1 MHLTEVLDHCLEH
14 VYNIGLDGPERN
26 LDLELNKWIETLTG
40 DVRKIITRGM
50 SLEIPGASNLRLA
63 YLAVR
68 LLLRRIYLDR
78 ERQRLDCNPEQL
90 ANQIMD
96 ARRIAEDIMILVQ
109 ELEPAQLGD
118 FWLPVAAFTFVST
131 VTFLIRCALE
141 TEQSATGL
149 SQSTSLQ
156 MADEFLASLRSH
168 QKNFGW
174 DLGDICL
181 AQHSELVEKL
191 RTSPPISVPS
201 EDSTT
206 EARQHLVPDTTFI
219 DELFPSIWD
228 TLQSM

>member
-1 MHLTEVLDHCLEH
+1 
-14 VYNIGLDGPERN
+14 
-26 LDLELNKWIETLTG
+26 
-40 DVRKIITRGM
+40 
-50 SLEIPGASNLRLA
+50 
-63 YLAVR
+63 
-68 LLLRRIYLDR
+68 
-78 ERQRLDCNPEQL
+78 
-90 ANQIMD
+90 MD
-96 ARRIAEDIMILVQ
+96 ARRIAEDIVILVQ

-191 RTSPPISVPS
+191 QTSPPISVPS
-201 EDSTT
+201 ENSTI